1 MTEKLIVPSL
11 LELRNRKS
19 TKWREYEHDV
29 LPLPV
34 AEMDYPIAEPIV
46 TAVAG
51 MMNRSDTGYL
61 GEFPELGQAFSSFAK
76 RRWNWS
82 LDPESIRIA
91 TDVGVAT
98 IEILRTLGS
107 PGDRVVVMSPV
118 YPAFYT
124 WIKEIHLV
132 MSEAPLRETSDTAE
146 LSYEIDF
153 HALEREFAA
162 GAKFFII
169 SNPHNPLGMIFTAVE
184 LKEIA
189 ALAKKYGI
197 VILSD
202 EIHAPLTYEGEFF
215 TPFAAVSDD
224 ARNQVITLTSA
235 SKSWNLAGLKCSIF
249 FTESPQLHERLEPL
263 VKGIR
268 HRASL
273 IGAVA
278 HAAAFAECDEW
289 LDSAIAAIEE
299 SSARFTELV
308 GKSWPNVRISHPR
321 NSYLSWVDFSNTA
334 LGEDP
339 AVELLEKARVALSSG
354 TPFGSGGAH
363 HARLN
368 FATSFVILE
377 EAVSRISPCL

>member
-1 MTEKLIVPSL
+1 MRAKLVVPSL
-11 LELRNRKS
+11 IELRHRKS
-19 TKWREYEHDV
+19 TKWREYDQDV

-61 GEFPELGQAFSSFAK
+61 GKFPELGQAFANFAK

-82 LDPESIRIA
+82 VDPESIRIA

-107 PGDRVVVMSPV
+107 PGDRVVVMPPV
-118 YPAFYT
+118 YPAFYN
-124 WIKEIHLV
+124 WINEIHLV
-132 MSEAPLRETSDTAE
+132 ITEAPLRETSDTAQ

-153 HALEREFAA
+153 QALEREFAA

-169 SNPHNPLGMIFTAVE
+169 SNPHNPLGMIFTSEE

-189 ALAKKYGI
+189 ALAKKYDV

-202 EIHAPLTYEGEFF
+202 EIHAPLTYKGEVF

-249 FTESPQLHERLEPL
+249 FTECPQLHEKLEPL

-278 HAAAFAECDEW
+278 HVAAFAECDDW
-289 LDSAIAAIEE
+289 LDSAITTIEE
-299 SSARFTELV
+299 SSVRLTNLV
-308 GKSWPNVRISHPR
+308 AKSWPTVRISSPR

-354 TPFGSGGAH
+354 TPFGSGGAR

-368 FATSFVILE
+368 FATSHEILE
-377 EAVSRISPCL
+377 DAVARISPWL